1 MVSLLRK
8 VWNYNGDGMAAKLF
22 FQSKVFEAVALIVEH
37 NKKSPEKEKVR
48 ISSQD
53 IKSLENVAAYI
64 NDHYNREI
72 LLDKLSRIACMGT
85 TKLKITFK
93 QVYCCT
99 ITEYIQQRRLSQG
112 ENLLCSTD
120 FPIEQTALAVG
131 YSNAGRFSRDFKKS
145 TGLYPSEYRKW
156 AQQKN
161 NKKTI

>member
-1 MVSLLRK
+1 
-8 VWNYNGDGMAAKLF
+8 MAAKLF

-37 NKKSPEKEKVR
+37 NKKSPERGKVR

-120 FPIEQTALAVG
+120 FPIEQIALAVG

-156 AQQKN
+156 AQQKKN
-161 NKKTI
+161 Q